1 MDSSPDPASQD
12 TIFGRI
18 LRGEIPC
25 DQVYA
30 DDRCLAFRDVAP
42 QAPVH
47 VLVIP
52 RQPIAQL
59 SDASEQHQDL
69 LGHLLLVAAR
79 VARQEGLESETV
91 ASISAGSSET
101 SGCVTAGGVLWLWGS
116 GHEYMMAKGEDD
128 GEEAVPVKVR
138 RTAKFGH
145 RKVVSLHMGKNYA
158 MLLATEDESVAV
170 PAAANGAAAAPAT
183 Q

>member
-1 MDSSPDPASQD
+1 MASSPDSASQD

-79 VARQEGLESETV
+79 VARQEGLESFRTV
-91 ASISAGSSET
+91 INSGAEAGQT
-101 SGCVTAGGVLWLWGS
+101 VFHLHVHVIGGR
-116 GHEYMMAKGEDD
+116 
-128 GEEAVPVKVR
+128 P
-138 RTAKFGH
+138 
-145 RKVVSLHMGKNYA
+145 
-158 MLLATEDESVAV
+158 LAW
-170 PAAANGAAAAPAT
+170 PPG
-183 Q
+183 